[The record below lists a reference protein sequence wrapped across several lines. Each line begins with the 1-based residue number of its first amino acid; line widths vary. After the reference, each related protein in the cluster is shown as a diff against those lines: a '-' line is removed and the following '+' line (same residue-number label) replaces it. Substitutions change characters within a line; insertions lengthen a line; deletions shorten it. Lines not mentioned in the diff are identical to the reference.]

1 MEQIITSIITSLSP
15 AALPL
20 VVVIVAGLYFFYKFK
35 SLEQDRI
42 ITKQQRDTDSHEVHD
57 DILKLK
63 FDVTNLQGIVNLHRD
78 RLESIDKQLSLVNQ
92 ELVKLNIQ
100 VEHLATALEKQNEI
114 MMNQI
119 KNGVNNGK

>member
-42 ITKQQRDTDSHEVHD
+42 ITKQQRDSDSQEVHD
-57 DILKLK
+57 KILKLEFK
-63 FDVTNLQGIVNLHRD
+63 TTELSGIVNLHRD
-78 RLESIDKQLSLVNQ
+78 KLDQIERQLCTVNEQLIRLNMS
-92 ELVKLNIQ
+92 
-100 VEHLATALEKQNEI
+100 VEHLSASLKEQNEI
-114 MMNQI
+114 MKNQLNRGI
-119 KNGVNNGK
+119 NHE